1 MRNIDPNYD
10 EDLASWLQ
18 EVGRRKACGSPSL
31 PASAGEIAASLP
43 AGPAMPQILERAK
56 RPLLLTIAAI
66 AYLQY
71 FYAGV
76 MFKILSLQ
84 SIIFFVAAGG

>member
-18 EVGRRKACGSPSL
+18 EVGRRKACGSLSQ
-31 PASAGEIAASLP
+31 PASAGEAAAPPP
-43 AGPAMPQILERAK
+43 AGPARPAFLERAK
-56 RPLLLTIAAI
+56 RPLLLSIAAL

-71 FYAGV
+71 FYVGV

-84 SIIFFVAAGG
+84 SIIFFVAAAG